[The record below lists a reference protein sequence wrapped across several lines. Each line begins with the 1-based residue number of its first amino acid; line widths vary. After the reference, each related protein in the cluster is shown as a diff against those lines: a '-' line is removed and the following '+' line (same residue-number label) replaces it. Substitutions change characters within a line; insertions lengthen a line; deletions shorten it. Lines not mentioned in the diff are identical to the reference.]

1 MNLKAFQSKLNAQNE
16 QHQQDLMRMQQEW
29 SDRFNALLNASNN
42 SNNLNST
49 PTNLTNNNNSSISNT
64 PNPTPALGSSTV
76 NKVKTPEE
84 KSQER
89 AVARLCFRA
98 YLTTTTF
105 HFQKFYENL
114 HSELVCN
121 N

>member
-1 MNLKAFQSKLNAQNE
+1 
-16 QHQQDLMRMQQEW
+16 MRMQKEW

-49 PTNLTNNNNSSISNT
+49 TTNVTNNNNSEIGSISNT
-64 PNPTPALGSSTV
+64 PNLTPALGSSTV
-76 NKVKTPEE
+76 NRVKTPEE

-98 YLTTTTF
+98 YLTITTF

-114 HSELVCN
+114 HSELVCHN
-121 N
+121 